1 MVHNGIIENYAQLR
15 KQLILEGHD
24 FVSETDTEVLTHL
37 IEKYYHNSLEAAVRQ
52 TLAVVRGSFALAA
65 IHQNEP
71 DKIVVAKNASPLV
84 IGLGEGE
91 NYVASDIPAILE
103 HTRKVY
109 ILDDNEFAVVTADEV
124 IITDFIGDPVDKE
137 VFDVTWD
144 LVAAEKGGYEH
155 FMLKEIHEQP
165 EAIRATLRG
174 TAVDGRVDFSYLGMD
189 ELFQK
194 TENIHRRLR
203 HGLSRRSGRPA
214 GH

>member
-1 MVHNGIIENYAQLR
+1 MCGIMGYIGRHDAVPIIYEGLRRLEYRGYDSAGIAVYRPGEKASLGLVKRQGRLAELIDHLEDFSGSTLGIGHTRWATHGVPSDRNAHPHCDCSGRIAVVHNGIIENYAQLR

-91 NYVASDIPAILE
+91 
-103 HTRKVY
+103 T
-109 ILDDNEFAVVTADEV
+109 
-124 IITDFIGDPVDKE
+124 
-137 VFDVTWD
+137 
-144 LVAAEKGGYEH
+144 
-155 FMLKEIHEQP
+155 M
-165 EAIRATLRG
+165 
-174 TAVDGRVDFSYLGMD
+174 
-189 ELFQK
+189 
-194 TENIHRRLR
+194 
-203 HGLSRRSGRPA
+203 
-214 GH
+214 